1 MPDEFSGLEALADA
15 IAKARGV
22 SAGVVGI
29 GTNGGTGVVGIGNG
43 PGSVGVAGI
52 ANGTPVNDMRATA
65 LRQAAQR
72 VRVGAATKSQ
82 LRELILQN
90 FVFFD
95 PAVRAAMDRATA
107 SLDRSDLAN

>member
-1 MPDEFSGLEALADA
+1 
-15 IAKARGV
+15 
-22 SAGVVGI
+22 
-29 GTNGGTGVVGIGNG
+29 
-43 PGSVGVAGI
+43 
-52 ANGTPVNDMRATA
+52 
-65 LRQAAQR
+65 
-72 VRVGAATKSQ
+72 